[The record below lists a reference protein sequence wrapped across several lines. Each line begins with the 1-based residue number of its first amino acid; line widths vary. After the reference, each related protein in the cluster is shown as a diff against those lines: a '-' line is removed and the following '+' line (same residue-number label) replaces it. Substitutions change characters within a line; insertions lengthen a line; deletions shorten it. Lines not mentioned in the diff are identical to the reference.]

1 MSHAELLGDG
11 TMAREIMVTQ
21 EHEKLMMLQQ
31 KITLPD
37 HLVQQWSDGLRKIL
51 HESNSAKVSL
61 GVIA

>member
-1 MSHAELLGDG
+1 ME
-11 TMAREIMVTQ
+11 TQ